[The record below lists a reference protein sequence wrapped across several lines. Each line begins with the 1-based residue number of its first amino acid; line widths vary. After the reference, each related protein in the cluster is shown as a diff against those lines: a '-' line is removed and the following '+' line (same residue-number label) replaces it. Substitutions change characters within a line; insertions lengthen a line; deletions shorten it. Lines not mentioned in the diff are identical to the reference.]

1 MHSLAVAIPL
11 GGAPDAAAPQPR
23 LVKAAH
29 EFEAQM
35 MKELMKPMTR
45 GNSLT
50 GDDQDSDSGSGGISG
65 SGGAL
70 GEFASE
76 ALGRALS
83 DGGGFG
89 IANRIVKDLS
99 HSGNRAIT
107 GTVTANPHG
116 NTVIRASK

>member
-1 MHSLAVAIPL
+1 MQGITATT
-11 GGAPDAAAPQPR
+11 AAAGNGTSATPQPR

-35 MKELMKPMTR
+35 MQELMKPLNR
-45 GNSLT
+45 GVSLT
-50 GDDQDSDSGSGGISG
+50 GADGDEDNDSG

-83 DGGGFG
+83 DQGGFG
-89 IANRIVKDLS
+89 IASSIVKQLS
-99 HSGNRAIT
+99 HVGNQNGKAQVT
-107 GTVTANPHG
+107 GNLHG
-116 NTVIRASK
+116 STEIKGAE